1 MEDGIFALTTANTSH
16 PENGGN
22 EETTTEPTDHP
33 MTPEELFK
41 MRMEIIPQLYTAM
54 GEISHAKELLSLLL
68 ANPNQPSPVPSLPS
82 SILSTTLVSKLP
94 PISSVQAFNA
104 QLAVGGKD
112 EALRKAVN
120 IFKDAAESMERGRMK
135 GERYWVDALK
145 IRRGNWGLVPA
156 PLPFASAQIVKGG
169 DKTSKDFL
177 ISFGLEESP
186 QHIRRRAVAH
196 LSTSALASTASSL
209 VFPHRQRT
217 RLRVSLSTPTADSF
231 NTVISA
237 VNGDSLDSALRASQ
251 QEVVEQEIF
260 GILISEA
267 GKLPTASARVSERL
281 IVIEAAQDM
290 ELRFELVSIT
300 NTSIIHIIDLFFRR

>member
-1 MEDGIFALTTANTSH
+1 MEDGIFTSATTHAPH
-16 PENGGN
+16 PEDG
-22 EETTTEPTDHP
+22 EAAETTEPADHS

-41 MRMEIIPQLYTAM
+41 MRMEILPQLYTAV

-68 ANPNQPSPVPSLPS
+68 APPDQPSVIASLPS
-82 SILSTTLVSKLP
+82 SILSTTLVSKLL

-112 EALRKAVN
+112 ETLRKAAD
-120 IFKDAAESMERGRMK
+120 IFKDAAGSMERGRMK

-156 PLPFASAQIVKGG
+156 PLPFGSVQIGKGG

-186 QHIRRRAVAH
+186 PHIRRRAIAH
-196 LSTSALASTASSL
+196 LSTLTLSSTVSSL

-217 RLRVSLSTPTADSF
+217 RLRVSLNTPTADSF
-231 NTVISA
+231 STIVPA
-237 VNGDSLDSALRASQ
+237 VNDDSLDSALRASQ

-260 GILISEA
+260 GILIREV
-267 GKLPTASARVSERL
+267 GNLPTASARVSERL
-281 IVIEAAQDM
+281 IVIEAAHGI
-290 ELRFELVSIT
+290 ELRFELVSAT
-300 NTSIIHIIDLFFRR
+300 NISIIYNMD